1 MASSVRPINI
11 KIGDKDTEFVIE
23 EVNGLKYCV
32 FPTGT
37 VLFRGDIYHTTAFGD
52 RPLYL
57 ATNLEDAY
65 QYGDVY
71 QITLDKEYKLLNLND
86 KDTMNVI
93 YDTAS
98 RDIKQI
104 LEKQY
109 GYKSG
114 KRNSD
119 ITRDNEFSK
128 HLSKQN
134 YDGYYLNEMP
144 TDTGRAHPE
153 IMICHPTR
161 LTIGEMIKRLSE
173 LDRDAIIN
181 RREGEQLEARRREEK
196 TKRRANIYDSDEEEG
211 SERKGGLFGDDS
223 DEESY
228 SSPKKIPKI
237 TYGLMSSPINTEG
250 GGGLF
255 GQSNYSPPSSPVSKL
270 KFGGKKSRKIRHR
283 KSRKIIPRKSKA
295 RKSKARKMK
304 SARR

>member
-1 MASSVRPINI
+1 MESSVTSINI

-37 VLFRGDIYHTTAFGD
+37 VLFRGDIYHTTAFDD

-71 QITLDKEYKLLNLND
+71 QIILDKEYKLLNLND

-144 TDTGRAHPE
+144 TDTGHAHPE
-153 IMICHPTR
+153 IMICHPTG
-161 LTIGEMIKRLSE
+161 LTVGNKIKGLLV
-173 LDRDAIIN
+173 LDREAIIN
-181 RREGEQLEARRREEK
+181 RREGEQLEARRREER

-223 DEESY
+223 DEKSY

-255 GQSNYSPPSSPVSKL
+255 GQSNYSPPSSPVGKL
-270 KFGGKKSRKIRHR
+270 SFGGKQSRKIRHR
-283 KSRKIIPRKSKA
+283 KSKARKSKA